1 MISRLSIA
9 FRLWTSARQ
18 NKVQHSIDFYT
29 VAFFQPGVDYIP
41 LLFIQHVKLESA
53 AALGI

>member
-1 MISRLSIA
+1 MPGKIRYNTVSI
-9 FRLWTSARQ
+9 FIQLLFS
-18 NKVQHSIDFYT
+18 
-29 VAFFQPGVDYIP
+29 QPGVDYIP